1 MADRQEEAP
10 AGAGPTGLKHEYP
23 EPPPGQPRPRKI
35 YRYPVIGGLLRFG
48 SWWLVFFG
56 IYASSAAPCP
66 FCGQPGC
73 PVGVAAAGIMGG
85 FFAAIWTYGKA
96 WSARLKELFRRL
108 SSRSDRHVT
117 GPDRRL

>member
-1 MADRQEEAP
+1 MSDRKEAAP
-10 AGAGPTGLKHEYP
+10 AGAGPNYLKDEV
-23 EPPPGQPRPRKI
+23 PGQPPGPPRTRKI
-35 YRYPVIGGLLRFG
+35 YQYPVIGGLLRFG

-73 PVGVAAAGIMGG
+73 PVGVAAAGIAGG

-96 WSARLKELFRRL
+96 WLDRFKGLIRRL
-108 SSRSDRHVT
+108 GGRSDGHVA
-117 GPDRRL
+117 GPG

>member
-1 MADRQEEAP
+1 MADRQEAAP
-10 AGAGPTGLKHEYP
+10 AGADLTCIKHEVP
-23 EPPPGQPRPRKI
+23 ESKPGPPRPWKI
-35 YRYPVIGGLLRFG
+35 YQNPVIARLLRVG

-96 WSARLKELFRRL
+96 WSVRLKELFRRL
-108 SSRSDRHVT
+108 GNRSDRHVA
-117 GPDRRL
+117 GPG